1 MQRLENRGAKAL
13 LLPPTEC
20 LEREERLKTLTVSAQ
35 RGAIYKTIF
44 GTNPQPDMSQIK
56 RLAGHEL
63 GSGIV
68 YMPNRSDVLGSW
80 YNWGPP
86 FEHSK
91 PSTTDTLML
100 RYIFSRE
107 TGVDTPDIDWERR
120 Q

>member
-1 MQRLENRGAKAL
+1 
-13 LLPPTEC
+13 
-20 LEREERLKTLTVSAQ
+20 
-35 RGAIYKTIF
+35 
-44 GTNPQPDMSQIK
+44 
-56 RLAGHEL
+56 
-63 GSGIV
+63 
-68 YMPNRSDVLGSW
+68 MPNRSDVLGSW

-86 FEHSK
+86 FEHSN